1 MKLKA
6 ITLAL
11 FVAGIASSYALADN
25 GGGKGHGKKA
35 AAAATTTAATTTSG
49 SSNGKAKGKAKQ
61 AEKKVTICH
70 KAGKSGKFVKISV
83 AKQAVK
89 AHKRHG
95 DVEAVDGNCPSTP
108 PTTTETTTTSTTTT
122 STTTTSTQ

>member
-25 GGGKGHGKKA
+25 GGGKGNGKKEA
-35 AAAATTTAATTTSG
+35 AASATTTAGTTTSDSDHG
-49 SSNGKAKGKAKQ
+49 KGKAKQ
-61 AEKKVTICH
+61 ADKKVTICH
-70 KAGKSGKFVKISV
+70 RAGKSGKFVKITVSRH
-83 AKQAVK
+83 ALK

-95 DVEAVDGNCPSTP
+95 DVEPVDGKCASAP
-108 PTTTETTTTSTTTT
+108 PTTTASTTTT
-122 STTTTSTQ
+122 SGSATASSTK